1 MLNKKSINSAFRF
14 AVKPCCTLLSL
25 LLLLTGCAAGPGDS
39 VASRSGWFSGA
50 AAQGGNPVSRTGL
63 YFDTA
68 VEITIYGME
77 EARANELLSECMDLA
92 AHYDKDLFSAYVPTS
107 LLSSLNRDCVL
118 SVAHGSDPDF
128 LRLLEMSLD
137 LERETDGAFSP
148 CLGGLSMIWNFT
160 GDPPGP
166 VPPADE
172 IRQALTHTDSSTIR
186 IAEGAGQLLSFDA
199 LPEAG
204 DFVFT
209 TANDPGAAAGSDFA
223 FTAPD
228 DPGAAAGSDPVF
240 TTADDP
246 GAAAGSDPAAGGDDG
261 FLITLTDVGLM
272 LDLGGIAKGF
282 TADRIKDRLLE
293 AGVSS
298 AIINLGGNV
307 LLVGSKPDGSDF
319 RVGIRDPESA
329 ADAGGTEHIT
339 RTVTLSDRS
348 VVTSGTYERYFEED
362 GVRYHHIL
370 DPATGYPADSGL
382 VSVTVISA
390 DSANGD
396 ALATACLVLGQQKGQ
411 ALIERL
417 PGTEALFIAAD
428 GTETR
433 TAGFPAQ

>member
-1 MLNKKSINSAFRF
+1 MKMLNKKCINSAFRF

-25 LLLLTGCAAGPGDS
+25 LLLLTGCAAGRDT
-39 VASRSGWFSGA
+39 A
-50 AAQGGNPVSRTGL
+50 PVSRTGL

-92 AHYDKDLFSAYVPTS
+92 AHYDRDLFSAYVPTS

-118 SVAHGSDPDF
+118 SVTHASDPDF
-128 LRLLEMSLD
+128 LRLLEMSLE

-204 DFVFT
+204 DFTFM
-209 TANDPGAAAGSDFA
+209 TA
-223 FTAPD
+223 D

-240 TTADDP
+240 TAADDP

-282 TADRIKDRLLE
+282 AADRIKDRLLE
-293 AGVSS
+293 AGVTS

-382 VSVTVISA
+382 VSVTIISA
-390 DSANGD
+390 DSATGD

-433 TAGFPAQ
+433 TAGFPAE